1 MTPLDMFLA
10 GVGLEGRPDE
20 RRPADAVA
28 LGRRR
33 PAHRVAVERHRHAVP
48 AGRRLRRSR
57 RCSTSASPTFPTANR
72 EFKPD
77 EVTYVSVG
85 DGATSEGEFWE
96 SLNAAC
102 LRKLPVLFLVEDNG
116 YAISVPVE
124 AQTPGGSISR
134 LVESFPDLKVIRCD
148 GTDVLASHR
157 AMTEAVAWCRERRGP
172 ALVHATVIRPYSH
185 SHSDDERAY
194 KTPAERADEAAR
206 DPIPKFAAVPASS
219 TASSPTP
226 SCADIAHGCRS
237 RNQRSRGRRRSRRP
251 SRRQDTRG
259 PLRLFADVDP
269 DLGRLRRRRRTRRAT
284 RTRWSAA
291 INRTL
296 KDEMAANPR
305 IVVFGEDVADA
316 THEDNLAEVQGKG
329 GVFKVTLGLQRAFG
343 SDRVFNSHARRSG
356 HRRPRRA
363 AWARAG

>member
-1 MTPLDMFLA
+1 MPSHWGDRDAAHRLA
-10 GVGLEGRPDE
+10 VE
-20 RRPADAVA
+20 RRPARSACRPSAAPKPA
-28 LGRRR
+28 LLY
-33 PAHRVAVERHRHAVP
+33 ERLTDIP
-48 AGRRLRRSR
+48 D
-57 RCSTSASPTFPTANR
+57 R
-72 EFKPD
+72 ESQFEAD

-134 LVESFPDLKVIRCD
+134 LVESFPEPARSSAA
-148 GTDVLASHR
+148 TARTSSTSYR
-157 AMTEAVAWCRERRGP
+157 AMTEAVGVVPRAP
-172 ALVHATVIRPYSH
+172 RPGA
-185 SHSDDERAY
+185 R
-194 KTPAERADEAAR
+194 AR
-206 DPIPKFAAVPASS
+206 DGDPPVLAFAFRRRARVQDGRRSAPRKRRAIRLSKFARVPARRTASS
-219 TASSPTP
+219 TD
-226 SCADIAHGCRS
+226 ADLAEIAQDVDREVNEAADAAVQGAEADAGH
-237 RNQRSRGRRRSRRP
+237 GRRCTSTRRT
-251 SRRQDTRG
+251 SI
-259 PLRLFADVDP
+259 
-269 DLGRLRRRRRTRRAT
+269 RRRRRSTRPREPDGKPDT
-284 RTRWSAA
+284 MVAA

-316 THEDNLAEVQGKG
+316 THETNLAEVPGKG

-343 SDRVFNSHARRSG
+343 SDRVFNSHARRSR

-363 AWARAG
+363 AWARAGSSRSSRFSSSTTSGRR